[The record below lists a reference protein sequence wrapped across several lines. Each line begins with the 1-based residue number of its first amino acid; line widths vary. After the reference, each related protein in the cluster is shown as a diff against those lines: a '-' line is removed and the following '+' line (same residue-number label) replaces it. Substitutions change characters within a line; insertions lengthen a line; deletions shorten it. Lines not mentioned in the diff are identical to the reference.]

1 MQRSRS
7 LALMFLLGALL
18 VGGALGFTADRV
30 LTSDRC
36 AKTGDNRR
44 SFAWLTEE
52 LHLTPEQSAAVDSIV
67 ERRHREMRAVI
78 APVRPQMDAVRDTAR
93 QQIRRVLNDSQR
105 AHFDELLAKK
115 HSAKE
120 TKSK

>member
-7 LALMFLLGALL
+7 LALMFLLGAVL
-18 VGGALGFTADRV
+18 VGGALGFTANRM
-30 LTSDRC
+30 LTTDRC
-36 AKTGDNRR
+36 GKSGDNRR

-93 QQIRRVLNDSQR
+93 QQIRRVLDETQR
-105 AHFDELLAKK
+105 ARFDELLAKK
-115 HSAKE
+115 DSVKE
-120 TKSK
+120 SKSK

>member
-30 LTSDRC
+30 LAGNRC
-36 AKTGDNRR
+36 AKNGDRR

-52 LHLTPEQSAAVDSIV
+52 LNLTAEQSAAVDSIV

-93 QQIRRVLNDSQR
+93 QQIRRVLDDAQR
-105 AHFDELLAKK
+105 ARFDELIAKK
-115 HSAKE
+115 GSEKE
-120 TKSK
+120 RKKK

>member
-30 LTSDRC
+30 LAGDRC
-36 AKTGDNRR
+36 GKDGEQRR
-44 SFAWLTEE
+44 SRSWLSDE
-52 LHLTPEQSAAVDSIV
+52 LNLAPEQRAALDSIF

-78 APVRPQMDAVRDTAR
+78 STVRPRMDAVRDTAR
-93 QQIRRVLNDSQR
+93 QQIRAVLTDAQR
-105 AHFDELLAKK
+105 ARFDEIIAKK
-115 HSAKE
+115 DSEKE
-120 TKSK
+120 NRQR

>member
-30 LTSDRC
+30 LSADRC
-36 AKTGDNRR
+36 AKNGDNRR

-52 LHLTPEQSAAVDSIV
+52 LHLT
-67 ERRHREMRAVI
+67 
-78 APVRPQMDAVRDTAR
+78 AR
-93 QQIRRVLNDSQR
+93 CAR
-105 AHFDELLAKK
+105 
-115 HSAKE
+115 
-120 TKSK
+120 

>member
-36 AKTGDNRR
+36 AKSGDNRR
-44 SFAWLTEE
+44 SFAWLTQE

-78 APVRPQMDAVRDTAR
+78 STVRPQMVAVRDTAR
-93 QQIRRVLNDSQR
+93 QQIRRVLNDAQR
-105 AHFDELLAKK
+105 AQFDELLARKDSEKEKK
-115 HSAKE
+115 
-120 TKSK
+120 TR

>member
-7 LALMFLLGALL
+7 LALMFLLGAVL

-30 LTSDRC
+30 LTDSRC
-36 AKTGDNRR
+36 AKNGDRR
-44 SFAWLTEE
+44 SFAWLTAE
-52 LHLTPEQSAAVDSIV
+52 LNLTPQQSAAVDSIV

-93 QQIRRVLNDSQR
+93 QQIRRVLDDAQR
-105 AHFDELLAKK
+105 ARFDELIAKK
-115 HSAKE
+115 NSEKE
-120 TKSK
+120 KKTK

>member
-30 LTSDRC
+30 LVGDRC
-36 AKTGDNRR
+36 GKDGDHRR
-44 SFAWLTEE
+44 SRSWLSGELNLTTE
-52 LHLTPEQSAAVDSIV
+52 QRAAVDSIF

-78 APVRPQMDAVRDTAR
+78 ATVRPRMDAVRDTAR
-93 QQIRRVLNDSQR
+93 QQIRAVLTDAQR
-105 AHFDELLAKK
+105 ARFDEIIAKRN
-115 HSAKE
+115 SDKE
-120 TKSK
+120 NKQR

>member
-30 LTSDRC
+30 LTTDRC
-36 AKTGDNRR
+36 AKSADNHRA
-44 SFAWLTEE
+44 FAWLTEE
-52 LHLTPEQSAAVDSIV
+52 LHLTPQQSAAVDSIV

-78 APVRPQMDAVRDTAR
+78 ATVRPQMVAVRDTAR
-93 QQIRRVLNDSQR
+93 QQIRRVLDESQR
-105 AHFDELLAKK
+105 ARFDELLAKK
-115 HSAKE
+115 DSAKE
-120 TKSK
+120 TRSK

>member
-30 LTSDRC
+30 LTGDRC
-36 AKTGDNRR
+36 ARNGDNRR
-44 SFAWLTEE
+44 SRTWLTEE
-52 LHLTPEQSAAVDSIV
+52 LHLTAEQSAAVDSIV

-78 APVRPQMDAVRDTAR
+78 STVRPRMDAVRDTAR
-93 QQIRRVLNDSQR
+93 QQIRRVLDDAQR
-105 AHFDELLAKK
+105 ARFDELIAKK
-115 HSAKE
+115 DSEKE
-120 TKSK
+120 RKNK

>member
-30 LTSDRC
+30 LTGERC
-36 AKTGDNRR
+36 AKSGDNRR

-52 LHLTPEQSAAVDSIV
+52 LHLSAEQSAAVDSIV

-93 QQIRRVLNDSQR
+93 QQIRRVLNESQR
-105 AHFDELLAKK
+105 ARFDELIARKA
-115 HSAKE
+115 SGKE
-120 TKSK
+120 RHTR

>member
-30 LTSDRC
+30 LTGERC
-36 AKTGDNRR
+36 AKSGDNRR

-52 LHLTPEQSAAVDSIV
+52 LGLSAEQAAAVDSMV
-67 ERRHREMRAVI
+67 ERPHREPRAVI
-78 APVRPQMDAVRDTAR
+78 PPVRPPMAAAGDTGR
-93 QQIRRVLNDSQR
+93 QQLRPVL
-105 AHFDELLAKK
+105 HE
-115 HSAKE
+115 
-120 TKSK
+120 

>member
-30 LTSDRC
+30 LTGERC
-36 AKTGDNRR
+36 ATSGDNRR

-52 LHLTPEQSAAVDSIV
+52 LDLSAEQSAAVDSIV

-105 AHFDELLAKK
+105 ARFDELIARKASGKEK
-115 HSAKE
+115 H
-120 TKSK
+120 TR

>member
-7 LALMFLLGALL
+7 LALMFPLGALL

-36 AKTGDNRR
+36 AKSGDNRR

-78 APVRPQMDAVRDTAR
+78 STVRPQMVAVRDTAR
-93 QQIRRVLNDSQR
+93 QQIRRVLDDAQR
-105 AHFDELLAKK
+105 ARFDELLARKD
-115 HSAKE
+115 SVKE
-120 TKSK
+120 KQTR

>member
-36 AKTGDNRR
+36 AKSGDNRR

-78 APVRPQMDAVRDTAR
+78 STVRPQMVAVRDTAR
-93 QQIRRVLNDSQR
+93 QQIRRVLNDAQR
-105 AHFDELLAKK
+105 AQFDELLARKDSEKEKK
-115 HSAKE
+115 
-120 TKSK
+120 TR